1 MIPKRALQISPA
13 YSIRP
18 HAAAI
23 ACVLVFAGAAGCAAA
38 VPSSA
43 LSPEQASRVGQI
55 CRSTLG
61 VEPGE
66 AHYAGCVESL
76 SASLNDL
83 GRGRALAR
91 ARGDCIDRGMG
102 PGTPA
107 LAECVLRGSGAAV
120 VSARTV
126 RQASETGAPKSYFY
140 TSPREVYRR
149 EQLSCARLGLDP
161 TSRAFGGCVASLRS
175 ALFAADNPMN

>member
-1 MIPKRALQISPA
+1 MTTKRALQTNPS

-18 HAAAI
+18 QAAAI
-23 ACVLVFAGAAGCAAA
+23 ACVLAFAGAAGCAVAG
-38 VPSSA
+38 PSGG
-43 LSPEQASRVGQI
+43 LSSDQASGVGQI

-66 AHYAGCVESL
+66 AHYVGCVESL

-91 ARGDCIDRGMG
+91 ARGGCIDQGLG
-102 PGTPA
+102 PNTPA
-107 LAECVLRGSGAAV
+107 LAQCVLRGSDAAV
-120 VSARTV
+120 MSARMVSQT
-126 RQASETGAPKSYFY
+126 SEADTPRSYFY

-161 TSRAFGGCVASLRS
+161 TSRAFGGCVASLQS

>member
-1 MIPKRALQISPA
+1 MTTKRALQTNPS
-13 YSIRP
+13 YSNRL

-23 ACVLVFAGAAGCAAA
+23 ACVLAFAGAAGCAAA
-38 VPSSA
+38 GPSGGPSSD
-43 LSPEQASRVGQI
+43 QASGVGQI

-66 AHYAGCVESL
+66 AHYVGCVESL
-76 SASLNDL
+76 SASMNDL

-91 ARGDCIDRGMG
+91 ARGDCIDRGLR
-102 PGTPA
+102 PDTPA
-107 LAECVLRGSGAAV
+107 LAECVLHGSDAPV
-120 VSARTV
+120 MSARTV
-126 RQASETGAPKSYFY
+126 SQASEAGAPKSYFY
-140 TSPREVYRR
+140 TAPRDVYRR

-161 TSRAFGGCVASLRS
+161 TSRAFGGCVAGLQS

>member
-1 MIPKRALQISPA
+1 MTTKRALQTSPA
-13 YSIRP
+13 YSIRL
-18 HAAAI
+18 HAGAL
-23 ACVLVFAGAAGCAAA
+23 ACVLAFVGAAGCAAA
-38 VPSSA
+38 GPSGG
-43 LSPEQASRVGQI
+43 LSPDQTFEVGRI
-55 CRSTLG
+55 CQSTLG

-66 AHYAGCVESL
+66 AHYVGCVESL

-91 ARGDCIDRGMG
+91 ARGGCIDEGLR
-102 PGTPA
+102 PDTPA
-107 LAECVLRGSGAAV
+107 LAQCVLRGSDAAV
-120 VSARTV
+120 MSARTV
-126 RQASETGAPKSYFY
+126 SQTNEAGAPRSYFY

-161 TSRAFGGCVASLRS
+161 TSRAFGGCVASLQS